1 MSTYNKHIIIIII
14 IILTTKIY
22 VLIQVTVHFTAMNT
36 ESCCDYVSSHLT
48 VVGYLLLLYGFNMM
62 IRTCTELFNT

>member
-1 MSTYNKHIIIIII
+1 MSTYNKDIIIII

-48 VVGYLLLLYGFNMM
+48 VIDYLLL
-62 IRTCTELFNT
+62 T